1 MSMVS
6 FLRYNDGAT
15 GPGAA
20 IHNNSLQ
27 ALSPGAARQ
36 DHPPPSSLAGSR
48 GAGEYSLGP
57 VSVEPHGRSPARSA
71 PAFLP
76 EESVPLPKLPRHQN
90 TRMSE
95 SSLLFT
101 SW

>member
-1 MSMVS
+1 MERQAQV
-6 FLRYNDGAT
+6 LPYIT
-15 GPGAA
+15 TPCKLWVQVQPGRT
-20 IHNNSLQ
+20 IH
-27 ALSPGAARQ
+27 RQ
-36 DHPPPSSLAGSR
+36 VPLAGSR